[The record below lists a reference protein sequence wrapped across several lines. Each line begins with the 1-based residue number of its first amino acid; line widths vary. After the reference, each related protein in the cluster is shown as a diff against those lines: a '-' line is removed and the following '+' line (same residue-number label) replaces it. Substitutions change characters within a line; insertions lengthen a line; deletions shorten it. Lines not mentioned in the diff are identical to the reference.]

1 MLPLPLLK
9 KIKFE
14 TLVLENY
21 QINPKISQALGRSLH
36 FLRSNLTGIKLI
48 NNNMN
53 DESIAYVLEGI
64 IFNPIRKIYQLI

>member
-1 MLPLPLLK
+1 LPLPLIK

-21 QINPKISQALGRSLH
+21 QINSIISKALGRSLH
-36 FLRSNLTGIKLI
+36 FLGNNLKGIKLI

-53 DESIAYVLEGI
+53 DDSISFILNGMIY
-64 IFNPIRKIYQLI
+64 NPIGK